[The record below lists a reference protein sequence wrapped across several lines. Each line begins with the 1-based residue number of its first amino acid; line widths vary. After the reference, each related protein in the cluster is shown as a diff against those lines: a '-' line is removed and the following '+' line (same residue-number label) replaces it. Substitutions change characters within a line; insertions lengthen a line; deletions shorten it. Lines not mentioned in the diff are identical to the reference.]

1 MPKSTVVLAYSG
13 GLDTSCILAWLI
25 EQGFDVVAFMANVGQ
40 EEDFAAAEKKAK
52 QIGAKKVV
60 VEDLRREFV
69 DDFVLPAVKA
79 GAVYEERYLLGTALA
94 RPCIARALVEVAV
107 REDAAFVSH
116 GATGKGNDQIRFELS
131 CSALRPGIK
140 TIAPWRMPEFYNR
153 FRGRQDL
160 FEYAKKH
167 GIELPVTPKAPW
179 SMDANLMHVSYE
191 SGILENPDTSAPEEI
206 YTMTRDPAKAPEEP
220 ETLEIEFKRG
230 KPVMVTNLSDG
241 SQKTDSLE
249 LFLYLNEIGGR
260 HGVGRIDIVENRVI
274 GMKSRGVYETPAGT
288 ILHAAHLDL
297 EVFAMD
303 KEVRRIKQGLSLEF
317 SRQVYGGF
325 WYSPEA
331 EFTRKCV
338 DASQDCV
345 TGRVRLRLYKG
356 QVYIRGRWAPNSLYN
371 QELVSMDVQGDYTP
385 SDAGGFIKI
394 QALRLRE
401 WHRVNNAQ
409 HSHKEDLHVGF
420 KQ

>member
-1 MPKSTVVLAYSG
+1 MSKSTVVLAYSG

-52 QIGAKKVV
+52 HIGAKKVL

-94 RPCIARALVEVAV
+94 RPCIARALVEAAV
-107 REDAAFVSH
+107 RENASFVSH
-116 GATGKGNDQIRFELS
+116 GATGKGNDQIRFELA
-131 CSALRPGIK
+131 CSSLRPSVK

-191 SGILENPDTSAPEEI
+191 SGILEDPDTTAPEEI
-206 YTMTRDPAKAPEEP
+206 YTMTCGPGKAPEEP
-220 ETLEIEFKRG
+220 ETLEIEFERG
-230 KPVMVTNLSDG
+230 KPVKVTNLSNG

-297 EVFAMD
+297 EVFTMD

-331 EFTRKCV
+331 EFTRKCI

-345 TGRVRLRLYKG
+345 TGRVRLSLYKG

-409 HSHKEDLHVGF
+409 HSL
-420 KQ
+420 KQEPGPGRKQ

>member
-1 MPKSTVVLAYSG
+1 MSKSTVVLAYSG

-52 QIGAKKVV
+52 NIGAKKVL

-94 RPCIARALVEVAV
+94 RPCIARALVEAAV
-107 REDAAFVSH
+107 REGASFVSH
-116 GATGKGNDQIRFELS
+116 GATGKGNDQIRFELA
-131 CSALRPGIK
+131 CSSLRPSVK

-191 SGILENPDTSAPEEI
+191 SGILEDPDTTAPEEI
-206 YTMTRDPAKAPEEP
+206 YTMTCGPGKAPEEP
-220 ETLEIEFKRG
+220 ETLEIEFEKG
-230 KPVMVTNLSDG
+230 KPVKVTNHSNG

-297 EVFAMD
+297 EVFTMD
-303 KEVRRIKQGLSLEF
+303 KEVRRIKQSLSLEF

-331 EFTRKCV
+331 EFTRKCI

-345 TGRVRLRLYKG
+345 TGRVRLSLYKG

-385 SDAGGFIKI
+385 SDAGGFINI

-409 HSHKEDLHVGF
+409 PNR
-420 KQ
+420 KQEPGPGRKQ